1 MQFLQLLPKA
11 SQAILLL
18 VACLQLGTN
27 NAEETDR
34 QLMIMDMQ
42 MPTTVKSNEEM
53 TLKLRVSTE
62 LRECMVIRSY
72 LVASRP
78 MDTPFN
84 FKYTSCL
91 CDDYPR
97 TFFWDF
103 AANSTVKIRA
113 YVDVIR
119 ELGICPDNKAVVPI
133 EANRFYMEKVLTV
146 VDY

>member
-18 VACLQLGTN
+18 VFCFQLGTYD
-27 NAEETDR
+27 AQETDR
-34 QLMIMDMQ
+34 QLMIMDLQ
-42 MPTTVKSNEEM
+42 MPAAVKSNEEM
-53 TLKLRVSTE
+53 TLKLQVSTE
-62 LRECMVIRSY
+62 LRECMVIRTY
-72 LVASRP
+72 LKGTRP

-84 FKYTSCL
+84 FQYTACL

-103 AANSTVKIRA
+103 SANQTMKIKA

-119 ELGICPDNKAVVPI
+119 ELGICPENKAVVPI
-133 EANRFYMEKVLTV
+133 EANRFYVEKVLKV
-146 VDY
+146 VNY